1 MTIIFLSLSGKCR
14 HISPKPNAMVGYH
27 YGSGVT
33 KVRALS
39 IQCRTGAE
47 RGGALASIKP
57 LTIKTLLSSA
67 KVSIIITFPHRLL
80 FTVLSELANA
90 LKTVNGER
98 WLQVIMVCI
107 STFAACRIFH
117 CISRLVI
124 SCRTNYIL
132 FTGIPFCK
140 QMWSVYICMRMVW
153 HFPDS

>member
-1 MTIIFLSLSGKCR
+1 
-14 HISPKPNAMVGYH
+14 MVGYH

-39 IQCRTGAE
+39 IQCRAGADH
-47 RGGALASIKP
+47 GGALASIKP

-80 FTVLSELANA
+80 FTALSVLANA
-90 LKTVNGER
+90 LKAVNGER

-107 STFAACRIFH
+107 STCAACRIFH
-117 CISRLVI
+117 FISRLI
-124 SCRTNYIL
+124 IWGNYSI
-132 FTGIPFCK
+132 FTGIQFCK

-153 HFPDS
+153 HFPDSYAIRRNL